1 MKVFTE
7 VGRAHAEVG
16 KPTFLNS
23 WRLFQET
30 AGQEGKVS
38 RMKSDFVSAIAQIAS
53 EKGLDQEDVISALE
67 TAILSAY
74 RKVSGDPVPNAV
86 AYFDAQSGESKIYV
100 PKLVVENV
108 EDTEIEISLPDAQAI
123 DSEAETGDEIEVE
136 ITPPNVGR
144 IAAQAA
150 RQVLLQSL
158 REKERDHVYDD
169 FIDRVGEIVSGRV
182 QRVDSR
188 GVVLDFGRAE
198 ALMSSADMVPGERDR
213 YRLGQRLRA
222 YIAEVRKDLK
232 GPVVRVSRAHKD
244 FIRRL
249 IEQEVPEVQT
259 GTVEIKE
266 IARDPGSRTKVA
278 VAAKQ
283 EGLDP
288 VGSCVGMRG
297 TRIQNV
303 LRELGNEKVE
313 IIEWSDDTATFIKNA
328 LSPAE
333 IQRVELIEVDEQ
345 QVASVHVDAD
355 MVSLAIGRDG
365 QNTRLANRL
374 TGWKINIRSLE
385 DDRDDADA
393 PPADA
398 ADASAQTADAAAQE
412 PAEPQAAAESL
423 TTEESTSSAG

>member
-1 MKVFTE
+1 
-7 VGRAHAEVG
+7 
-16 KPTFLNS
+16 
-23 WRLFQET
+23 
-30 AGQEGKVS
+30 
-38 RMKSDFVSAIAQIAS
+38 MKSDFVSAIAQIAS
-53 EKGLDQEDVISALE
+53 EKGLDQEDVIGALE

-100 PKLVVENV
+100 PKLVVEDV
-108 EDTEIEISLPDAQAI
+108 ADPEAEISLADAQTI
-123 DSEAETGDEIEVE
+123 DSEAELGDEIEVE

-169 FIDRVGEIVSGRV
+169 FIDRVGEVVSGRV

-266 IARDPGSRTKVA
+266 VARDPGSRTKVA
-278 VAAKQ
+278 VAANQ

-313 IIEWSDDTATFIKNA
+313 IIEWSGDTATFIKNA

-333 IQRVELIEVDEQ
+333 VQRVELIEVDEQ
-345 QVASVHVDAD
+345 QVASVLVSAD
-355 MVSLAIGRDG
+355 MVSLAIGREG

-385 DDRDDADA
+385 DEQGAT
-393 PPADA
+393 
-398 ADASAQTADAAAQE
+398 DASPEISAEASAEAEAEAAPE
-412 PAEPQAAAESL
+412 QAAPDEQPAAESL
-423 TTEESTSSAG
+423 AAEETTSSA

>member
-1 MKVFTE
+1 
-7 VGRAHAEVG
+7 
-16 KPTFLNS
+16 
-23 WRLFQET
+23 
-30 AGQEGKVS
+30 
-38 RMKSDFVSAIAQIAS
+38 MKSDFGSAIAQIAS
-53 EKGLDQEDVISALE
+53 EKGLNQEDVISALE

-74 RKVSGDPVPNAV
+74 RKVSGDPAPNAI
-86 AYFDAQSGESKIYV
+86 AYFDPQSGESKIYI
-100 PKLVVENV
+100 PKLVVEDV
-108 EDTEIEISLPDAQAI
+108 SDAEAEIDLAEARKIDPETEI
-123 DSEAETGDEIEVE
+123 GDEIEVE

-222 YIAEVRKDLK
+222 YISDVRKDLK

-249 IEQEVPEVQT
+249 VEQEVPEVQT
-259 GTVEIKE
+259 GTVEIKA

-278 VAAKQ
+278 VAAAQ

-333 IQRVELIEVDEQ
+333 IQRVELIEEDDQ
-345 QVASVHVDAD
+345 QVASVHVNAD
-355 MVSLAIGRDG
+355 MVSLAIGREG

-385 DDRDDADA
+385 EEKEADDV
-393 PPADA
+393 
-398 ADASAQTADAAAQE
+398 E
-412 PAEPQAAAESL
+412 AAAEVSAANAEAPAAEDSAQEDAAHEDAAQSL
-423 TTEESTSSAG
+423 STEDSTPSAG

>member
-1 MKVFTE
+1 
-7 VGRAHAEVG
+7 
-16 KPTFLNS
+16 
-23 WRLFQET
+23 
-30 AGQEGKVS
+30 
-38 RMKSDFVSAIAQIAS
+38 MKSDFVSAIAQIAS

-86 AYFDAQSGESKIYV
+86 AYFDSQSGESKIYV
-100 PKLVVENV
+100 PKLVVEDV
-108 EDTEIEISLPDAQAI
+108 EDSESEISLPDAQAI
-123 DSEAETGDEIEVE
+123 DSEAEIGDEIEVE

-182 QRVDSR
+182 QRVDNR

-385 DDRDDADA
+385 EEQDSDDV
-393 PPADA
+393 PPADG
-398 ADASAQTADAAAQE
+398 ADAAAVADDAAAPA
-412 PAEPQAAAESL
+412 PAEQEVAAESL
-423 TTEESTSSAG
+423 SAEDTRSASSAG

>member
-1 MKVFTE
+1 
-7 VGRAHAEVG
+7 
-16 KPTFLNS
+16 
-23 WRLFQET
+23 
-30 AGQEGKVS
+30 
-38 RMKSDFVSAIAQIAS
+38 MKSDFGSAIAQIAS
-53 EKGLDQEDVISALE
+53 EKGLNQEDVISALE

-74 RKVSGDPVPNAV
+74 RKVSGDPAPNAI
-86 AYFDAQSGESKIYV
+86 AYFDPQSGESKIYI
-100 PKLVVENV
+100 PKLVVEDV
-108 EDTEIEISLPDAQAI
+108 SDAEAEIDLAEARKIDPETEI
-123 DSEAETGDEIEVE
+123 GDEIEVE

-222 YIAEVRKDLK
+222 YISDVRKDLK

-249 IEQEVPEVQT
+249 VEQEVPEVQT
-259 GTVEIKE
+259 GTVEIKA

-278 VAAKQ
+278 VAAAQ

-333 IQRVELIEVDEQ
+333 IQRVELIEEDDQ
-345 QVASVHVDAD
+345 QVASVHVNAD
-355 MVSLAIGRDG
+355 MVSLAIGREG

-385 DDRDDADA
+385 EEQKADDA
-393 PPADA
+393 
-398 ADASAQTADAAAQE
+398 E
-412 PAEPQAAAESL
+412 AAAEVSAVDAEAPAAEDSAQEDAAQSL
-423 TTEESTSSAG
+423 STEDSTPSAG

>member
-1 MKVFTE
+1 
-7 VGRAHAEVG
+7 
-16 KPTFLNS
+16 
-23 WRLFQET
+23 
-30 AGQEGKVS
+30 
-38 RMKSDFVSAIAQIAS
+38 MKSDFVSAIAQIAS

-86 AYFDAQSGESKIYV
+86 AYFDAQTGESKIYV

-108 EDTEIEISLPDAQAI
+108 EDTETEISLPDAQAI

-345 QVASVHVDAD
+345 QVASVHVNAD

-393 PPADA
+393 PPADT
-398 ADASAQTADAAAQE
+398 ADDSVQAADAAAQE

>member
-1 MKVFTE
+1 
-7 VGRAHAEVG
+7 
-16 KPTFLNS
+16 
-23 WRLFQET
+23 
-30 AGQEGKVS
+30 
-38 RMKSDFVSAIAQIAS
+38 MKSDFGSAIAQIAS
-53 EKGLDQEDVISALE
+53 EKGLNQEDVISALE

-74 RKVSGDPVPNAV
+74 RKVSGDPAPNAI
-86 AYFDAQSGESKIYV
+86 AYFDPQSGESKIYI
-100 PKLVVENV
+100 PKLVVEV
-108 EDTEIEISLPDAQAI
+108 VSDAEAEIDLAEARTIDPETEI
-123 DSEAETGDEIEVE
+123 GDEIEVE

-222 YIAEVRKDLK
+222 YISDVRKDLK

-249 IEQEVPEVQT
+249 VEQEVPEVQT
-259 GTVEIKE
+259 GTVEIKA

-278 VAAKQ
+278 VAAAQ

-333 IQRVELIEVDEQ
+333 IQRVELIEEDDQ
-345 QVASVHVDAD
+345 QVASVHVNAD
-355 MVSLAIGRDG
+355 MVSLAIGREG

-385 DDRDDADA
+385 EEKEADDA
-393 PPADA
+393 
-398 ADASAQTADAAAQE
+398 E
-412 PAEPQAAAESL
+412 AAAEVSAANAEAPAAEDSAQEDAAHEDAAQSL
-423 TTEESTSSAG
+423 STEDSTPSAG

>member
-1 MKVFTE
+1 
-7 VGRAHAEVG
+7 
-16 KPTFLNS
+16 
-23 WRLFQET
+23 
-30 AGQEGKVS
+30 
-38 RMKSDFVSAIAQIAS
+38 MKSDFVSAIAQIAS

-86 AYFDAQSGESKIYV
+86 AYFDAQTGESKIYI
-100 PKLVVENV
+100 PKLVVEEV
-108 EDTEIEISLPDAQAI
+108 TDAEAEISLPDAQAI
-123 DSEAETGDEIEVE
+123 DAEAELGDEIEVE

-313 IIEWSDDTATFIKNA
+313 IIEWSDDTAEFVKNA

-385 DDRDDADA
+385 DEQDAAEA
-393 PPADA
+393 PA
-398 ADASAQTADAAAQE
+398 ADAVSAAAGDEDAAAQE
-412 PAEPQAAAESL
+412 PAEQQKPAEQEVAAESL
-423 TTEESTSSAG
+423 SAEESRSSSSAG

>member
-1 MKVFTE
+1 MK
-7 VGRAHAEVG
+7 
-16 KPTFLNS
+16 N
-23 WRLFQET
+23 
-30 AGQEGKVS
+30 
-38 RMKSDFVSAIAQIAS
+38 DFGSAIAQIAS
-53 EKGLDQEDVISALE
+53 EKGLNQEDVISALE

-74 RKVSGDPVPNAV
+74 RKVTGDPVPNAV
-86 AYFDAQSGESKIYV
+86 AYFDLQSGESKIYV
-100 PKLVVENV
+100 PKLVVEDV
-108 EDTEIEISLPDAQAI
+108 EDPEAEVSLAEAQVI

-158 REKERDHVYDD
+158 REKERDHVYDE
-169 FIDRVGEIVSGRV
+169 FIDRVGEVVSGRV
-182 QRVDSR
+182 QRVDNR

-249 IEQEVPEVQT
+249 IEQEVPEVQS

-278 VAAKQ
+278 VFAKQ

-313 IIEWSDDTATFIKNA
+313 IIEWSADTATFIKNA

-333 IQRVELIEVDEQ
+333 IQLVELIEVDDQ
-345 QVASVHVDAD
+345 QIASVQVRAD

-374 TGWKINIRSLE
+374 TGWKINIHSLE
-385 DDRDDADA
+385 EEKVAVAPAAVSAEASAEVEDA
-393 PPADA
+393 P
-398 ADASAQTADAAAQE
+398 AQVAAAQ
-412 PAEPQAAAESL
+412 QDAAESL
-423 TTEESTSSAG
+423 ETEESTSSTS

>member
-1 MKVFTE
+1 
-7 VGRAHAEVG
+7 
-16 KPTFLNS
+16 
-23 WRLFQET
+23 
-30 AGQEGKVS
+30 
-38 RMKSDFVSAIAQIAS
+38 MKSDFVSAIAQIAS
-53 EKGLDQEDVISALE
+53 EKGLNQEDVISALE

-100 PKLVVENV
+100 PKVVVESV
-108 EDTEIEISLPDAQAI
+108 EDRETEISVADAQAI
-123 DSEAETGDEIEVE
+123 DPEAEPGDEIEVE

-182 QRVDSR
+182 QRVDNR

-249 IEQEVPEVQT
+249 IEQEVPEVQN
-259 GTVEIKE
+259 GAVEIKE

-278 VAAKQ
+278 VAAAQ

-313 IIEWSDDTATFIKNA
+313 IIEWSADTATFIKNA

-333 IQRVELIEVDEQ
+333 IQRVELTEVDEQ
-345 QVASVHVDAD
+345 PVASVLVDAD

-385 DDRDDADA
+385 EPEDDAPAAQQEDA
-393 PPADA
+393 ELA
-398 ADASAQTADAAAQE
+398 ADTAAVSQTAAPVTESAAAAPEASAAPEGT
-412 PAEPQAAAESL
+412 ESL
-423 TTEESTSSAG
+423 TTEEPAG

>member
-1 MKVFTE
+1 
-7 VGRAHAEVG
+7 
-16 KPTFLNS
+16 
-23 WRLFQET
+23 
-30 AGQEGKVS
+30 
-38 RMKSDFVSAIAQIAS
+38 MKSDFGSAIAQIAS
-53 EKGLDQEDVISALE
+53 EKGLNQEDVISALE

-74 RKVSGDPVPNAV
+74 RKVSGDPAPNAI
-86 AYFDAQSGESKIYV
+86 AYFDPQSGESKIYI
-100 PKLVVENV
+100 PKLVVEV
-108 EDTEIEISLPDAQAI
+108 VSDAEAEIDLAEARKIDPETEI
-123 DSEAETGDEIEVE
+123 GDEIEVE

-222 YIAEVRKDLK
+222 YISDVRKDLK

-249 IEQEVPEVQT
+249 VEQEVPEVQT
-259 GTVEIKE
+259 GTVEIKA

-278 VAAKQ
+278 VAAAQ

-333 IQRVELIEVDEQ
+333 IQRVELIEEDDQ
-345 QVASVHVDAD
+345 QVASVHVNAD
-355 MVSLAIGRDG
+355 MVSLAIGREG

-385 DDRDDADA
+385 EEKEADDA
-393 PPADA
+393 
-398 ADASAQTADAAAQE
+398 E
-412 PAEPQAAAESL
+412 AAAEVSAANAEAPAAEDSAQEDAAHEDAAQSL
-423 TTEESTSSAG
+423 STEDSTPSAG

>member
-1 MKVFTE
+1 
-7 VGRAHAEVG
+7 
-16 KPTFLNS
+16 
-23 WRLFQET
+23 
-30 AGQEGKVS
+30 
-38 RMKSDFVSAIAQIAS
+38 MKSDFVSAIAQIAS

-100 PKLVVENV
+100 PKLVVEDV
-108 EDTEIEISLPDAQAI
+108 SDPEAEISLPDAQAI
-123 DSEAETGDEIEVE
+123 DAEAETGDEIEVE

-158 REKERDHVYDD
+158 REKERDHVYDE
-169 FIDRVGEIVSGRV
+169 FIDRVGEVVSGRV
-182 QRVDSR
+182 QRVDNR

-345 QVASVHVDAD
+345 QVASVHVNAD

-385 DDRDDADA
+385 EEQETDDATT
-393 PPADA
+393 ADSP
-398 ADASAQTADAAAQE
+398 DASAEADGTPTDEPTEQQ
-412 PAEPQAAAESL
+412 PAEDSVA
-423 TTEESTSSAG
+423 TEESASSAG

>member
-1 MKVFTE
+1 MK
-7 VGRAHAEVG
+7 
-16 KPTFLNS
+16 N
-23 WRLFQET
+23 
-30 AGQEGKVS
+30 
-38 RMKSDFVSAIAQIAS
+38 DFGSAIAQIAS
-53 EKGLDQEDVISALE
+53 EKGLNQEDVISALE

-74 RKVSGDPVPNAV
+74 RKVTGDPVPNAV
-86 AYFDAQSGESKIYV
+86 AYFDLQSGESKIYV
-100 PKLVVENV
+100 PKLVVEDV
-108 EDTEIEISLPDAQAI
+108 EDPEAEVSLAEAQVI
-123 DSEAETGDEIEVE
+123 DSEAESGDEIEVE

-158 REKERDHVYDD
+158 REKERDHVYDE
-169 FIDRVGEIVSGRV
+169 FIDRVGEVVSGRV
-182 QRVDSR
+182 QRVDNR

-249 IEQEVPEVQT
+249 IEQEVPEVQS

-278 VAAKQ
+278 VFAKQ

-313 IIEWSDDTATFIKNA
+313 IIEWSADTATFIKNA

-333 IQRVELIEVDEQ
+333 IQLVELIEVDDQ
-345 QVASVHVDAD
+345 QIASVQVRAD

-374 TGWKINIRSLE
+374 TGWKINIHSLE
-385 DDRDDADA
+385 EEKAAVAPAAVSAEASAEVEDA
-393 PPADA
+393 PAQA
-398 ADASAQTADAAAQE
+398 ASAQQD
-412 PAEPQAAAESL
+412 AAESL
-423 TTEESTSSAG
+423 ETEEATSSTS

>member
-1 MKVFTE
+1 
-7 VGRAHAEVG
+7 
-16 KPTFLNS
+16 
-23 WRLFQET
+23 
-30 AGQEGKVS
+30 
-38 RMKSDFVSAIAQIAS
+38 MKSDFVSAIAQIAS
-53 EKGLDQEDVISALE
+53 EKGLDQEDVIGALE

-100 PKLVVENV
+100 PKLVVEDV
-108 EDTEIEISLPDAQAI
+108 ADAEAEISLADAQTI
-123 DSEAETGDEIEVE
+123 DSEAELGDEIEVE

-169 FIDRVGEIVSGRV
+169 FIDRVGEVVSGRV

-266 IARDPGSRTKVA
+266 VARDAGSRTKVA

-313 IIEWSDDTATFIKNA
+313 IIEWSGDTATFIKNA

-333 IQRVELIEVDEQ
+333 VQRVDLIEVDEQ
-345 QVASVHVDAD
+345 QVASVLVNAD

-385 DDRDDADA
+385 DDQG
-393 PPADA
+393 A
-398 ADASAQTADAAAQE
+398 ADASPEISAEASAEAEAEAAPE
-412 PAEPQAAAESL
+412 QAAPEEQPAAESL
-423 TTEESTSSAG
+423 AAEETTSSA

>member
-1 MKVFTE
+1 
-7 VGRAHAEVG
+7 
-16 KPTFLNS
+16 
-23 WRLFQET
+23 
-30 AGQEGKVS
+30 
-38 RMKSDFVSAIAQIAS
+38 MKSDFVSAIAQIAS
-53 EKGLDQEDVISALE
+53 EKGLNQEDVISALE

-86 AYFDAQSGESKIYV
+86 AYFDAQSGESKIYA
-100 PKLVVENV
+100 PKVVVESV
-108 EDTEIEISLPDAQAI
+108 EDRETEISVADAQAI
-123 DSEAETGDEIEVE
+123 DPEAEPGDEIEVE

-182 QRVDSR
+182 QRVDNR

-249 IEQEVPEVQT
+249 IEQEVPEVQN
-259 GTVEIKE
+259 GAVEIKE

-278 VAAKQ
+278 VAAAQ

-313 IIEWSDDTATFIKNA
+313 IIEWSADTATFIKNA

-333 IQRVELIEVDEQ
+333 IQRVELTEVDEQ
-345 QVASVHVDAD
+345 PVASVLVDAD

-385 DDRDDADA
+385 EPDDDAPA
-393 PPADA
+393 AQPADA
-398 ADASAQTADAAAQE
+398 ELAADAAAV
-412 PAEPQAAAESL
+412 PQTAAPVTESAAAAPEASAAPEGTETL
-423 TTEESTSSAG
+423 TTEEPAG

>member
-1 MKVFTE
+1 
-7 VGRAHAEVG
+7 
-16 KPTFLNS
+16 
-23 WRLFQET
+23 
-30 AGQEGKVS
+30 
-38 RMKSDFVSAIAQIAS
+38 MKSDFGSAIAQIAS
-53 EKGLDQEDVISALE
+53 EKGLNQEDVISALE

-74 RKVSGDPVPNAV
+74 RKVSGDPAPNAI
-86 AYFDAQSGESKIYV
+86 AYFDPQSGESKIYI
-100 PKLVVENV
+100 PKLVVEDV
-108 EDTEIEISLPDAQAI
+108 SDAEAEIDLAEARKIDPETEI
-123 DSEAETGDEIEVE
+123 GDEIEVE

-222 YIAEVRKDLK
+222 YISDVRKDLK

-249 IEQEVPEVQT
+249 VEQEVPEVQT
-259 GTVEIKE
+259 GTVEIKA

-278 VAAKQ
+278 VAAAQ

-333 IQRVELIEVDEQ
+333 IQRVELIEEDDQ
-345 QVASVHVDAD
+345 QVASVHVNAD
-355 MVSLAIGRDG
+355 MVSLAIGREG

-385 DDRDDADA
+385 EEKEADDA
-393 PPADA
+393 
-398 ADASAQTADAAAQE
+398 E
-412 PAEPQAAAESL
+412 AAAEVSAVDAEAPAAEDSAQEDAAHEDAAQSL
-423 TTEESTSSAG
+423 STEDSTPSAS

>member
-1 MKVFTE
+1 MS
-7 VGRAHAEVG
+7 A
-16 KPTFLNS
+16 
-23 WRLFQET
+23 T
-30 AGQEGKVS
+30 AT
-38 RMKSDFVSAIAQIAS
+38 AWAS
-53 EKGLDQEDVISALE
+53 G
-67 TAILSAY
+67 
-74 RKVSGDPVPNAV
+74 
-86 AYFDAQSGESKIYV
+86 
-100 PKLVVENV
+100 
-108 EDTEIEISLPDAQAI
+108 
-123 DSEAETGDEIEVE
+123 
-136 ITPPNVGR
+136 
-144 IAAQAA
+144 
-150 RQVLLQSL
+150 
-158 REKERDHVYDD
+158 
-169 FIDRVGEIVSGRV
+169 
-182 QRVDSR
+182 
-188 GVVLDFGRAE
+188 
-198 ALMSSADMVPGERDR
+198 
-213 YRLGQRLRA
+213 LRA

-345 QVASVHVDAD
+345 QVASVHVNAD

-398 ADASAQTADAAAQE
+398 ADASTQAEDAAAQE

>member
-1 MKVFTE
+1 
-7 VGRAHAEVG
+7 
-16 KPTFLNS
+16 
-23 WRLFQET
+23 
-30 AGQEGKVS
+30 
-38 RMKSDFVSAIAQIAS
+38 MKSDFGSAIAQIAS
-53 EKGLDQEDVISALE
+53 EKGLNQEDVISALE

-86 AYFDAQSGESKIYV
+86 AYFDLQSGESKIYV
-100 PKLVVENV
+100 PKLVVEDV
-108 EDTEIEISLPDAQAI
+108 ADPEAEVSLADAQAI

-158 REKERDHVYDD
+158 REKERDHVYDE
-169 FIDRVGEIVSGRV
+169 FIDRVGEVVSGRV
-182 QRVDSR
+182 QRVDNR

-249 IEQEVPEVQT
+249 IEQEVPEVQS

-313 IIEWSDDTATFIKNA
+313 IIEWSADTATFIKNA

-333 IQRVELIEVDEQ
+333 IQLVELIEVDDQ
-345 QVASVHVDAD
+345 QVASVQVRAD

-385 DDRDDADA
+385 EEQAAADA
-393 PPADA
+393 PAAVPAEASAEAEDPPAQA
-398 ADASAQTADAAAQE
+398 ADAQQD
-412 PAEPQAAAESL
+412 AAESL
-423 TTEESTSSAG
+423 ETEEPASSTS

>member
-1 MKVFTE
+1 M
-7 VGRAHAEVG
+7 ADAE
-16 KPTFLNS
+16 
-23 WRLFQET
+23 
-30 AGQEGKVS
+30 A
-38 RMKSDFVSAIAQIAS
+38 
-53 EKGLDQEDVISALE
+53 
-67 TAILSAY
+67 
-74 RKVSGDPVPNAV
+74 
-86 AYFDAQSGESKIYV
+86 
-100 PKLVVENV
+100 
-108 EDTEIEISLPDAQAI
+108 EISLAEARKI
-123 DSEAETGDEIEVE
+123 DTESELGDEVEVE

-222 YIAEVRKDLK
+222 YISDVRKDLK

-249 IEQEVPEVQT
+249 VEQEVPEVQT
-259 GTVEIKE
+259 GTVEIKA

-278 VAAKQ
+278 VAAAQ

-333 IQRVELIEVDEQ
+333 VQQVELIEVDDQ
-345 QVASVHVDAD
+345 QIASVHVDAD
-355 MVSLAIGRDG
+355 MVSLAIGREG

-374 TGWKINIRSLE
+374 TGWKINIRSLQE
-385 DDRDDADA
+385 EEAGDGEAAAKVSAASAKA
-393 PPADA
+393 PAEEEPAQEDA
-398 ADASAQTADAAAQE
+398 AHEDAAQ
-412 PAEPQAAAESL
+412 SL
-423 TTEESTSSAG
+423 STEESTPSTG

>member
-1 MKVFTE
+1 
-7 VGRAHAEVG
+7 
-16 KPTFLNS
+16 
-23 WRLFQET
+23 
-30 AGQEGKVS
+30 
-38 RMKSDFVSAIAQIAS
+38 MKSDFGSAIAQIAS

-74 RKVSGDPVPNAV
+74 RKVSGDPAPNAI
-86 AYFDAQSGESKIYV
+86 AYFDPQSGESKIYV
-100 PKLVVENV
+100 PKLVVEDV
-108 EDTEIEISLPDAQAI
+108 ADAETEVNLADAQAI
-123 DSEAETGDEIEVE
+123 DAEAETGDEIEVE

-232 GPVVRVSRAHKD
+232 GPVVRVSRSHKD

-345 QVASVHVDAD
+345 QVASVHVSAG

-385 DDRDDADA
+385 EE
-393 PPADA
+393 
-398 ADASAQTADAAAQE
+398 QE
-412 PAEPQAAAESL
+412 AAAAEAAGA
-423 TTEESTSSAG
+423 TPDAETEAPAPEATAQSSAAESQSADESTSGTG

>member
-1 MKVFTE
+1 
-7 VGRAHAEVG
+7 
-16 KPTFLNS
+16 
-23 WRLFQET
+23 
-30 AGQEGKVS
+30 
-38 RMKSDFVSAIAQIAS
+38 MKSDFGSAIAQIAS
-53 EKGLDQEDVISALE
+53 EKGLNQEDVISALE

-86 AYFDAQSGESKIYV
+86 AYFDPQSGESKIYV
-100 PKLVVENV
+100 PKVVVESV
-108 EDTEIEISLPDAQAI
+108 SDEESEITVAGAQAI
-123 DSEAETGDEIEVE
+123 DPEAEPGDEIEVE

-182 QRVDSR
+182 QRVDNR

-249 IEQEVPEVQT
+249 IEQEVPEVQN
-259 GTVEIKE
+259 GAVEIKE
-266 IARDPGSRTKVA
+266 IARDPGSRSKVA
-278 VAAKQ
+278 VAANQ

-313 IIEWSDDTATFIKNA
+313 IIEWSADTATFIENA

-333 IQRVELIEVDEQ
+333 IQRVELIEEDEQ
-345 QVASVHVDAD
+345 QVASVLVAAD

-385 DDRDDADA
+385 EE
-393 PPADA
+393 
-398 ADASAQTADAAAQE
+398 QDAAAAPAATPEDAAASVTE
-412 PAEPQAAAESL
+412 PASSTKSAVAEPEAAAAE
-423 TTEESTSSAG
+423 EESALAANVVQDADFVKDADRVEGTESLAAKESTGGGG

>member
-1 MKVFTE
+1 
-7 VGRAHAEVG
+7 
-16 KPTFLNS
+16 
-23 WRLFQET
+23 
-30 AGQEGKVS
+30 
-38 RMKSDFVSAIAQIAS
+38 MKSDFGSAIAQIAS
-53 EKGLDQEDVISALE
+53 EKGLNQEDVISALE

-74 RKVSGDPVPNAV
+74 RKVSGDPAPNAI
-86 AYFDAQSGESKIYV
+86 AYFDPQSGESKIYI
-100 PKLVVENV
+100 PKLVVEDV
-108 EDTEIEISLPDAQAI
+108 SDAEAEIDLAEARKIDPETEI
-123 DSEAETGDEIEVE
+123 GDEIEVE

-222 YIAEVRKDLK
+222 YISDVRKDLK

-249 IEQEVPEVQT
+249 VEQEVPEVQT
-259 GTVEIKE
+259 GTVEIKA

-278 VAAKQ
+278 VAAAQ

-333 IQRVELIEVDEQ
+333 IQRVELIEEDDQ
-345 QVASVHVDAD
+345 QVASVHVNAD
-355 MVSLAIGRDG
+355 MVSLAIGREG

-385 DDRDDADA
+385 EEKEADDA
-393 PPADA
+393 
-398 ADASAQTADAAAQE
+398 E
-412 PAEPQAAAESL
+412 AAAEVSAANAEAPAAEDSAQEDAAHEDAAQSL
-423 TTEESTSSAG
+423 STEDSTPSAG

>member
-1 MKVFTE
+1 
-7 VGRAHAEVG
+7 
-16 KPTFLNS
+16 
-23 WRLFQET
+23 
-30 AGQEGKVS
+30 
-38 RMKSDFVSAIAQIAS
+38 MKSDFVSAIAQIAS
-53 EKGLDQEDVISALE
+53 EKGLDQEDVIGALE

-108 EDTEIEISLPDAQAI
+108 SDPEAEISLTDAQAI
-123 DSEAETGDEIEVE
+123 DIEAEHGDEIEVE

-169 FIDRVGEIVSGRV
+169 FIDRVGEVVSGRV

-249 IEQEVPEVQT
+249 IEQEVPEVQS
-259 GTVEIKE
+259 GTVEIKG

-278 VAAKQ
+278 VAANQ

-313 IIEWSDDTATFIKNA
+313 IIEWSADTATFIKNA

-333 IQRVELIEVDEQ
+333 VHRVELIEVDDQ
-345 QVASVHVDAD
+345 QVASVLVSAD

-385 DDRDDADA
+385 DE
-393 PPADA
+393 
-398 ADASAQTADAAAQE
+398 QGTADVSPVTSAESSAEAEEASVHETSEEQ
-412 PAEPQAAAESL
+412 PAAEPLA
-423 TTEESTSSAG
+423 TEESTSGTG

>member
-1 MKVFTE
+1 
-7 VGRAHAEVG
+7 
-16 KPTFLNS
+16 
-23 WRLFQET
+23 
-30 AGQEGKVS
+30 
-38 RMKSDFVSAIAQIAS
+38 MKSDFGSAIAQIAS
-53 EKGLDQEDVISALE
+53 EKGLNQEDVISALE

-74 RKVSGDPVPNAV
+74 RKVSGDPAPNAI
-86 AYFDAQSGESKIYV
+86 AYFDPQSGESKIYI
-100 PKLVVENV
+100 PKLVVEEV
-108 EDTEIEISLPDAQAI
+108 TDAEAEISLAEARKI
-123 DSEAETGDEIEVE
+123 DSDSEIGDEIEVE

-169 FIDRVGEIVSGRV
+169 FIDRVGEVVSGRV

-222 YIAEVRKDLK
+222 YISDVRKDLK

-249 IEQEVPEVQT
+249 VEQEVPEVQT
-259 GTVEIKE
+259 GTVEIKA

-278 VAAKQ
+278 VAAAQ

-333 IQRVELIEVDEQ
+333 IQRVELIEEDDQ

-355 MVSLAIGRDG
+355 MVSLAIGREG

-385 DDRDDADA
+385 EEKEAGDG
-393 PPADA
+393 
-398 ADASAQTADAAAQE
+398 E
-412 PAEPQAAAESL
+412 AAAEVSAASAEAPAEEDSAQEDAAQSL
-423 TTEESTSSAG
+423 SAEESTPGAG

>member
-1 MKVFTE
+1 MK
-7 VGRAHAEVG
+7 
-16 KPTFLNS
+16 N
-23 WRLFQET
+23 
-30 AGQEGKVS
+30 
-38 RMKSDFVSAIAQIAS
+38 DFGSAIAQIAS
-53 EKGLDQEDVISALE
+53 EKGLNQEDVISALE

-74 RKVSGDPVPNAV
+74 RKVTGDPVPNAV
-86 AYFDAQSGESKIYV
+86 AYFDLQSGESKIYV
-100 PKLVVENV
+100 PKLVVEDV
-108 EDTEIEISLPDAQAI
+108 EDPEAEVSLAEAQVI

-158 REKERDHVYDD
+158 REKERDHVYDE
-169 FIDRVGEIVSGRV
+169 FIGRVGEVVSGRV
-182 QRVDSR
+182 QRVDNR

-249 IEQEVPEVQT
+249 IEQEVPEVQS

-278 VAAKQ
+278 VFAKQ

-313 IIEWSDDTATFIKNA
+313 IIEWSADTATFIKNA

-333 IQRVELIEVDEQ
+333 IQLVELIEVDDQ
-345 QVASVHVDAD
+345 QIASVQVRAD

-374 TGWKINIRSLE
+374 TGWKINIHSLE
-385 DDRDDADA
+385 EEKAAVAPAAVSAEASAEVEDA
-393 PPADA
+393 P
-398 ADASAQTADAAAQE
+398 AQAAAAQ
-412 PAEPQAAAESL
+412 QDAAESL
-423 TTEESTSSAG
+423 ETEESASNTS

>member
-1 MKVFTE
+1 
-7 VGRAHAEVG
+7 
-16 KPTFLNS
+16 
-23 WRLFQET
+23 
-30 AGQEGKVS
+30 
-38 RMKSDFVSAIAQIAS
+38 MKSDFVSAIAQIAS
-53 EKGLDQEDVISALE
+53 EKGLDQEDVINALE

-100 PKLVVENV
+100 PKLVVEEV
-108 EDTEIEISLPDAQAI
+108 SDTEAEISLADAQAI

-385 DDRDDADA
+385 DEEGGADA
-393 PPADA
+393 PPADSV
-398 ADASAQTADAAAQE
+398 DASAGAEAAAAQE
-412 PAEPQAAAESL
+412 PAEQQAAAESL
-423 TTEESTSSAG
+423 TAEESTSSTG

>member
-1 MKVFTE
+1 
-7 VGRAHAEVG
+7 
-16 KPTFLNS
+16 
-23 WRLFQET
+23 
-30 AGQEGKVS
+30 
-38 RMKSDFVSAIAQIAS
+38 MKSDFGSAIAQIAS
-53 EKGLDQEDVISALE
+53 EKGLNQEDVISALE

-74 RKVSGDPVPNAV
+74 RKVSGDPAPNAI
-86 AYFDAQSGESKIYV
+86 AYFDPQSGESKIYI
-100 PKLVVENV
+100 PKLVVEDV
-108 EDTEIEISLPDAQAI
+108 SDAEAEIDLAEARKIDPETEI
-123 DSEAETGDEIEVE
+123 GDEIEVE

-222 YIAEVRKDLK
+222 YISDVRKDLK

-249 IEQEVPEVQT
+249 VEQEVPEVQT
-259 GTVEIKE
+259 GTVEIKA

-278 VAAKQ
+278 VAAAQ

-333 IQRVELIEVDEQ
+333 IQRVELIEEDDQ
-345 QVASVHVDAD
+345 QVASVHVNAD
-355 MVSLAIGRDG
+355 MVSLAIGREG

-385 DDRDDADA
+385 EEKEADDA
-393 PPADA
+393 
-398 ADASAQTADAAAQE
+398 E
-412 PAEPQAAAESL
+412 AAAEVSAANAEAPAAEDSAQEDAAHEDAAQPL
-423 TTEESTSSAG
+423 STEDSTPSAG

>member
-1 MKVFTE
+1 
-7 VGRAHAEVG
+7 
-16 KPTFLNS
+16 
-23 WRLFQET
+23 
-30 AGQEGKVS
+30 
-38 RMKSDFVSAIAQIAS
+38 MKSDFVSAIAQIAS
-53 EKGLDQEDVISALE
+53 EKGLNQEDVISALE

-100 PKLVVENV
+100 PKVVVESV
-108 EDTEIEISLPDAQAI
+108 EDRETEISVADAQAI
-123 DSEAETGDEIEVE
+123 DPEAEPGDEIEVE

-182 QRVDSR
+182 QRVDNR

-249 IEQEVPEVQT
+249 IEQEVPEVQN
-259 GTVEIKE
+259 GAVEIKE

-278 VAAKQ
+278 VAAAQ

-313 IIEWSDDTATFIKNA
+313 IIEWSADTATFIKNA

-333 IQRVELIEVDEQ
+333 IQRVELTEVDEQ
-345 QVASVHVDAD
+345 PVASVLVDAD

-385 DDRDDADA
+385 EPDDGA
-393 PPADA
+393 PAAQPADA
-398 ADASAQTADAAAQE
+398 ELAADAAAV
-412 PAEPQAAAESL
+412 PQTAAPVTESAAAAPEASAAPEGTETL
-423 TTEESTSSAG
+423 TTEDPAG

>member
-1 MKVFTE
+1 
-7 VGRAHAEVG
+7 
-16 KPTFLNS
+16 
-23 WRLFQET
+23 
-30 AGQEGKVS
+30 
-38 RMKSDFVSAIAQIAS
+38 MKSDFVSAIAQIAS
-53 EKGLDQEDVISALE
+53 EKGLDQEDVINALE

-100 PKLVVENV
+100 PKLVVEEV
-108 EDTEIEISLPDAQAI
+108 SDTEAEISLADAQAI

-385 DDRDDADA
+385 DEQDDADV
-393 PPADA
+393 PPADT
-398 ADASAQTADAAAQE
+398 ADASAGAEDAAAQE
-412 PAEPQAAAESL
+412 PAEQQAAAESL
-423 TTEESTSSAG
+423 TAEESTSSTG

>member
-1 MKVFTE
+1 MK
-7 VGRAHAEVG
+7 
-16 KPTFLNS
+16 N
-23 WRLFQET
+23 
-30 AGQEGKVS
+30 
-38 RMKSDFVSAIAQIAS
+38 DFGSAIAQIAS
-53 EKGLDQEDVISALE
+53 EKGLNQEDVISALE

-74 RKVSGDPVPNAV
+74 RKVTGDPVPNAA
-86 AYFDAQSGESKIYV
+86 AYFDLQSGESKIYV
-100 PKLVVENV
+100 PKLVVEDV
-108 EDTEIEISLPDAQAI
+108 EDPEAEVSLAEAQVI

-158 REKERDHVYDD
+158 REKERDHVYDE
-169 FIDRVGEIVSGRV
+169 FIDRVGEVVSGRV
-182 QRVDSR
+182 QRVDNR

-249 IEQEVPEVQT
+249 IEQEVPEVQS

-313 IIEWSDDTATFIKNA
+313 IIEWSADTATFIKNA

-333 IQRVELIEVDEQ
+333 IQLVELIEVDDQ
-345 QVASVHVDAD
+345 QVASVQVRAD

-385 DDRDDADA
+385 EEQAAADA
-393 PPADA
+393 PA
-398 ADASAQTADAAAQE
+398 AVSAEASAEEEDAPAQAAAAQ
-412 PAEPQAAAESL
+412 QDAAESL
-423 TTEESTSSAG
+423 ETEESASSTS

>member
-1 MKVFTE
+1 MK
-7 VGRAHAEVG
+7 
-16 KPTFLNS
+16 K
-23 WRLFQET
+23 
-30 AGQEGKVS
+30 
-38 RMKSDFVSAIAQIAS
+38 DFGSAIAQIAS
-53 EKGLDQEDVISALE
+53 EKGLNQEDVISALE

-74 RKVSGDPVPNAV
+74 RKVSGDPAPNAI
-86 AYFDAQSGESKIYV
+86 AYFDPQSGESKIYI
-100 PKLVVENV
+100 PKLVVEDV
-108 EDTEIEISLPDAQAI
+108 ADAEAEISLAEARKI
-123 DSEAETGDEIEVE
+123 DTESELGDEVEVE

-222 YIAEVRKDLK
+222 YISDVRKDLK

-249 IEQEVPEVQT
+249 VEQEVPEVQT
-259 GTVEIKE
+259 GTVEIKA

-278 VAAKQ
+278 VAAAQ

-333 IQRVELIEVDEQ
+333 VQQVELIEVDDQ
-345 QVASVHVDAD
+345 QIASVHVDAD
-355 MVSLAIGRDG
+355 MVSLAIGREG

-374 TGWKINIRSLE
+374 TGWKINIRSLQE
-385 DDRDDADA
+385 EEAGDGEAAAKVSAASAKA
-393 PPADA
+393 PAEEEPAQEDA
-398 ADASAQTADAAAQE
+398 AHEDATQ
-412 PAEPQAAAESL
+412 SL
-423 TTEESTSSAG
+423 STEESTPSTG

>member
-1 MKVFTE
+1 
-7 VGRAHAEVG
+7 
-16 KPTFLNS
+16 
-23 WRLFQET
+23 
-30 AGQEGKVS
+30 
-38 RMKSDFVSAIAQIAS
+38 MKSDFVSAIAQIAS

-108 EDTEIEISLPDAQAI
+108 EDTETEISLPDAQAI

-385 DDRDDADA
+385 DDRDGADA

-398 ADASAQTADAAAQE
+398 ADASAQTEDAAAQE

>member
-1 MKVFTE
+1 
-7 VGRAHAEVG
+7 
-16 KPTFLNS
+16 
-23 WRLFQET
+23 
-30 AGQEGKVS
+30 
-38 RMKSDFVSAIAQIAS
+38 MKSDFGSAIAQIAS
-53 EKGLDQEDVISALE
+53 EKGLNQEDVISALE

-86 AYFDAQSGESKIYV
+86 AYFDPQSGESKIYV
-100 PKLVVENV
+100 PKLVVEAV
-108 EDTEIEISLPDAQAI
+108 EDSELEITLADAQAI
-123 DSEAETGDEIEVE
+123 DAEAEIGDEIEVE

-249 IEQEVPEVQT
+249 IEQEVPEVQS

-313 IIEWSDDTATFIKNA
+313 IIEWSEDTATFIKNA

-333 IQRVELIEVDEQ
+333 IQRVELIEDEDEQ
-345 QVASVHVDAD
+345 QVASVHVGAD

-385 DDRDDADA
+385 EEQN
-393 PPADA
+393 A
-398 ADASAQTADAAAQE
+398 AESEAEASAEASDETEEVTAQAATTEQE
-412 PAEPQAAAESL
+412 AAESL
-423 TTEESTSSAG
+423 TTEESTSSTE

>member
-1 MKVFTE
+1 
-7 VGRAHAEVG
+7 
-16 KPTFLNS
+16 
-23 WRLFQET
+23 
-30 AGQEGKVS
+30 
-38 RMKSDFVSAIAQIAS
+38 MKSDFVSAIAQIAS
-53 EKGLDQEDVISALE
+53 EKGLDQEDVIGALE

-108 EDTEIEISLPDAQAI
+108 SDPEAEISLTDAQAI
-123 DSEAETGDEIEVE
+123 DIEAEHGDEIEVE

-169 FIDRVGEIVSGRV
+169 FIDRVGEVVSGRV

-249 IEQEVPEVQT
+249 IEQEVPEVQS

-278 VAAKQ
+278 VAAAQ

-333 IQRVELIEVDEQ
+333 IQRVELIEEDDQ
-345 QVASVHVDAD
+345 QVASVHVNAD
-355 MVSLAIGRDG
+355 MVSLAIGREG

-385 DDRDDADA
+385 EEKEADDA
-393 PPADA
+393 
-398 ADASAQTADAAAQE
+398 E
-412 PAEPQAAAESL
+412 AAAEVSAANAEAPAAEDSAQEDAAHEDAAQSL
-423 TTEESTSSAG
+423 STEDSTPSAG

>member
-1 MKVFTE
+1 
-7 VGRAHAEVG
+7 
-16 KPTFLNS
+16 
-23 WRLFQET
+23 
-30 AGQEGKVS
+30 
-38 RMKSDFVSAIAQIAS
+38 MKSDFVSAIAQIAS
-53 EKGLDQEDVISALE
+53 EKGLNQEDVISALE

-86 AYFDAQSGESKIYV
+86 AYFDAQSGESKIYA
-100 PKLVVENV
+100 PKVVVESV
-108 EDTEIEISLPDAQAI
+108 EDRETEISVADAQAI
-123 DSEAETGDEIEVE
+123 DPEAEPGDEIEVE

-182 QRVDSR
+182 QRVDNR

-249 IEQEVPEVQT
+249 IEQEVPEVQS

-278 VAAKQ
+278 VAATQ

-313 IIEWSDDTATFIKNA
+313 IIEWSADTATFIKNA

-345 QVASVHVDAD
+345 QVASVHVAAD

-385 DDRDDADA
+385 EEQEAAGQVAAQPADA
-393 PPADA
+393 PA
-398 ADASAQTADAAAQE
+398 AEQPDPPQPEAAASAPQASAPQADEQDGDGLAE
-412 PAEPQAAAESL
+412 VAEPL
-423 TTEESTSSAG
+423 TTEESTGGG

>member
-1 MKVFTE
+1 
-7 VGRAHAEVG
+7 
-16 KPTFLNS
+16 
-23 WRLFQET
+23 
-30 AGQEGKVS
+30 
-38 RMKSDFVSAIAQIAS
+38 MKSDFVSAIAQIAS

-86 AYFDAQSGESKIYV
+86 AYFDAQTGESKIYV
-100 PKLVVENV
+100 PKLVVEDV
-108 EDTEIEISLPDAQAI
+108 ADAEAEISLADAQAI

-345 QVASVHVDAD
+345 QVASVHVNAD

-398 ADASAQTADAAAQE
+398 ADASTQAEDAAAQE

>member
-1 MKVFTE
+1 
-7 VGRAHAEVG
+7 
-16 KPTFLNS
+16 
-23 WRLFQET
+23 
-30 AGQEGKVS
+30 
-38 RMKSDFVSAIAQIAS
+38 MKSDFVSAIAQIAS
-53 EKGLDQEDVISALE
+53 EKGLNQEDVISALE

-86 AYFDAQSGESKIYV
+86 AYFDAQSGESKIYA
-100 PKLVVENV
+100 PKVVVESV
-108 EDTEIEISLPDAQAI
+108 EDRETEISVADAQAI
-123 DSEAETGDEIEVE
+123 DPEAEPGDEIEVE

-182 QRVDSR
+182 QRVDNR

-249 IEQEVPEVQT
+249 IEQEVPEVQS

-278 VAAKQ
+278 VAATQ

-313 IIEWSDDTATFIKNA
+313 IIEWSADTATFIKNA

-345 QVASVHVDAD
+345 QVASVHVAAD

-385 DDRDDADA
+385 EEQEAAGHGAAQPADA
-393 PPADA
+393 PAAEQPDPPQPEATASAPQASAPQADA
-398 ADASAQTADAAAQE
+398 QDGDGLAE
-412 PAEPQAAAESL
+412 VAEPL
-423 TTEESTSSAG
+423 TTEESTGGG

>member
-1 MKVFTE
+1 
-7 VGRAHAEVG
+7 
-16 KPTFLNS
+16 
-23 WRLFQET
+23 
-30 AGQEGKVS
+30 
-38 RMKSDFVSAIAQIAS
+38 MKSDFVSAIAQIAS
-53 EKGLDQEDVISALE
+53 EKGLDQEDVINALE

-100 PKLVVENV
+100 PKLVVEEV
-108 EDTEIEISLPDAQAI
+108 SDTEAEISLADAQAI

-385 DDRDDADA
+385 DEQDGADV
-393 PPADA
+393 PPADT
-398 ADASAQTADAAAQE
+398 ADASAGAEDAAAQE
-412 PAEPQAAAESL
+412 PAEQQAAAESL
-423 TTEESTSSAG
+423 TAEESTSSTG